1 VRRMFEA
8 VGHRVT
14 ALERTAFGPL
24 RLDKLPEGEFRRL
37 TPAEVERLRK
47 AAKR

>member
-1 VRRMFEA
+1 MCEA

-24 RLDKLPEGEFRRL
+24 RLEKLPEGDFRRL

-47 AAKR
+47 APGG